1 MDVESLDRWDDYT
14 KAKEAMLLTTDTDY
28 AHWTAIKSNDKKRA
42 RINAMRFFLNQF
54 DYEDRNSGV
63 VYPADPLLV
72 QRGRDSVD

>member
-1 MDVESLDRWDDYT
+1 
-14 KAKEAMLLTTDTDY
+14 
-28 AHWTAIKSNDKKRA
+28 
-42 RINAMRFFLNQF
+42 MRFFLNQF